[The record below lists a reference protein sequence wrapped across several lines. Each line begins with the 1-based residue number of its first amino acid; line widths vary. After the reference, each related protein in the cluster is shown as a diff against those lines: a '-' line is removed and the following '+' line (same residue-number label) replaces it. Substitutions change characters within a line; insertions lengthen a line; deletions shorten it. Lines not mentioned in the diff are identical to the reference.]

1 MQVFITSDGEM
12 ISILIND
19 GCGKINVNFSS
30 SAPNFFFSEILKIF
44 HEELIYFMIQSDDD
58 ALSLIFL
65 LLLIFLLDACSLNG
79 SH

>member
-1 MQVFITSDGEM
+1 MQVFITSDGEI

-19 GCGKINVNFSS
+19 GGEKINANFSS
-30 SAPNFFFSEILKIF
+30 LAPNFFFSEILKIF
-44 HEELIYFMIQSDDD
+44 HEELIDFMIQSDDD
-58 ALSLIFL
+58 ALILIFL